1 MPAAV
6 PALIAAGGAIAGGVI
21 SSNGAKSAAKTQADA
36 ANASGQV
43 NLDIFNK
50 QTELQEPFRQNGLAA
65 TNRLSF
71 LLGLPQ
77 TQGGQPQ
84 AAPSA
89 PAQASQGNPFA
100 PHPEIPQAQAPV
112 TEQNFNAQAYLAAN
126 PDVAQFLQANPGSAT
141 PWEHYNQHGRDEG
154 RSLGLPT
161 SASAQAA
168 PPGWNEQAY
177 LQANPDVAAAVARG
191 ETTPLGHFLASG
203 QAEGRSPGGS
213 VAGQNPQTP
222 TANNQTGFGS
232 LNQAF
237 SQTDFQADGAPK
249 FAPFTQT
256 PNLPTFNQQAPQFNG
271 FQQRGAAQQI
281 GQYQAPDQLAGFQ
294 SRPELG
300 QYGGAQTLSSFKGT
314 PDLSG
319 FEDMPAFSA
328 DMMKDD
334 PGYQF
339 RLSEGLKGL
348 DHTAAA
354 RGGVL
359 SGAAIKGAE
368 RFGQDYASN
377 EFGNSFNRY
386 QTQRGNKLQ
395 DYLTNQNTDQAN
407 RANAVQDFGLNQ
419 NTAQLNNT
427 NQLQTF
433 LTNQNTQQAN
443 RTNAVQDY
451 ATNRDTSQLN
461 TANGLQA
468 YNTNRTTQQ
477 QNIDN
482 SVRDF
487 NDNLGVQQSNY
498 TNQRS
503 AYDTNFNQ
511 FQVDRTNAVND
522 NKDALNVYSLNRA
535 NGLQDYQAAYQRFQQ
550 NRSNVINPLL
560 SLMGAGQTAT
570 NATSDAA
577 QNYGNQASAAIQA
590 AGNSRAAGQ
599 VGSATAVNG
608 AIGSGANQLMN
619 ILMRPGGF
627 SGAQAAFSNTAIG
640 SSGFG
645 TGLAYGNQDFGQNF

>member
-1 MPAAV
+1 MSFAV
-6 PALIAAGGAIAGGVI
+6 VAAAGGAIVGGVI
-21 SSNGAKSAAKTQADA
+21 ASNGSKSAAKTQADA
-36 ANASGQV
+36 ANQSNETNKQ
-43 NLDIFNK
+43 IFDK
-50 QTELQEPFRQNGLAA
+50 QTELQEPFRQSGVAA

-77 TQGGQPQ
+77 PQAGQPQ
-84 AAPSA
+84 GAAPS
-89 PAQASQGNPFA
+89 QASQGDPFA
-100 PHPEIPQAQAPV
+100 PHAEIPQAQEPV

-161 SASAQAA
+161 PASAQAA

-203 QAEGRSPGGS
+203 QAEGRSPSGNTP
-213 VAGQNPQTP
+213 APGQTPQAP

-281 GQYQAPDQLAGFQ
+281 GQYQAPDQLSDFQ
-294 SRPELG
+294 SRPELA

-354 RGGVL
+354 RGGVP
-359 SGAAIKGAE
+359 SGAAIKAAE

-377 EFGNSFNRY
+377 EFGNSFGRY
-386 QTQRGNKLQ
+386 QTTRGNKLQ
-395 DYLTNQNTDQAN
+395 TYLTNQNTDQAN

-468 YNTNRTTQQ
+468 YTTNRATQQ

-482 SVRDF
+482 QVRDF

-498 TNQRS
+498 ANSRS
-503 AYDTNFNQ
+503 AYDTSFNQ
-511 FQVDRTNAVND
+511 YQVDRANAVND

-535 NGLQDYQAAYQRFQQ
+535 NGLQDYQASYDRFQQ

-570 NATSDAA
+570 NATSNAA
-577 QNYGNQASAAIQA
+577 QNYGAQSAAAIQS

-599 VGSATAVNG
+599 VGSATAING
-608 AIGSGANQLMN
+608 AIGTGTNQLMN
-619 ILMRPGGF
+619 FLMQQRQLSGGV
-627 SGAQAAFSNTAIG
+627 NTGTATG
-640 SSGFG
+640 SDMSLF
-645 TGLAYGNQDFGQNF
+645 YQ